1 MDSLVSRYQR
11 KTSHLHR
18 QLTCAWLPNLLA
30 PLYWTVSPL
39 HTRAVFFHAAALCDT
54 LNNPLAA
61 AAAAM
66 RSTRQGTRSNGIHS
80 QRRAA
85 TTSNHRRITARQLTP
100 LAAPRWRQCCLTPY
114 SSYTNGS
121 LARGNYRLP
130 PHGDRAQGGHVQH
143 GRALAIGLTFTID
156 RACAP

>member
-30 PLYWTVSPL
+30 PLYWTFNPL

-66 RSTRQGTRSNGIHS
+66 RSTAAKAYAQTASTANAAQPPLQIIVAS
-80 QRRAA
+80 QPV
-85 TTSNHRRITARQLTP
+85 S
-100 LAAPRWRQCCLTPY
+100 
-114 SSYTNGS
+114 
-121 LARGNYRLP
+121 
-130 PHGDRAQGGHVQH
+130 
-143 GRALAIGLTFTID
+143 
-156 RACAP
+156 